1 MIGKISSFLT
11 AVSSLLFEKMSP
23 KSGFLIEHRQFP
35 PVRKENS
42 LRTQTYFHS
51 SLLSTRKMTT
61 GVEKGTGA
69 EMRPAIVSGIVT
81 GDVSVSYWPI
91 FFSPSLATVPEVFV
105 KVNSA
110 QSRSRC

>member
-1 MIGKISSFLT
+1 MIGKISSLLT

-23 KSGFLIEHRQFP
+23 KSGFLVEHRQFP

-42 LRTQTYFHS
+42 LRTQTYFRS

-91 FFSPSLATVPEVFV
+91 FFFSVLSNSPRSLCE
-105 KVNSA
+105 S
-110 QSRSRC
+110 